1 MGCELTGPMR
11 SIELDATSRATVGR
25 FVWKCY
31 IAVAIALLARANT
44 LETASKCMLLYAA
57 LMIMVASFTRQR
69 YYAESFNH
77 WSEAL
82 WLAFV
87 AAGLHLMQ

>member
-1 MGCELTGPMR
+1 MK

-31 IAVAIALLARANT
+31 IAIAIALIARSNMI
-44 LETASKCMLLYAA
+44 ETASKCLLLYAA
-57 LMIMVASFTRQR
+57 LMIVIASFSRQR
-69 YYAESFNH
+69 YYAGSFNH

>member
-1 MGCELTGPMR
+1 MR
-11 SIELDATSRATVGR
+11 IMKSIELDEISRATVGR

-31 IAVAIALLARANT
+31 IALAIALLVRSNT
-44 LETASKCMLLYAA
+44 LETASKCLLLYAA
-57 LMIMVASFTRQR
+57 LMMMVASFTRQR
-69 YYAESFNH
+69 YHAGSFNH

-87 AAGLHLMQ
+87 AAGLHLLQ